1 MATLPNGQIYPG
13 KPALHPGFVQ
23 NVEGGILKAATTST
37 LEQQAINAAAVQKLG
52 AGQKGAGR
60 RTKRRK
66 ARRGGGGNVV
76 PLSIPTANT
85 IAGVHP
91 ENNQIAGVNTL
102 NHLRTGAMYDHL
114 ANAAPYKLGGFRL
127 RGPDDEELA
136 GGRKRRRKTKKHGRS
151 NKRSSRRSSRKSNHS
166 SRRRNRRV

>member
-1 MATLPNGQIYPG
+1 MASLPNGQIYPG

-37 LEQQAINAAAVQKLG
+37 LQQQATNAAAVKSLG

-60 RTKRRK
+60 RTKRNK
-66 ARRGGGGNVV
+66 KRRGGGANVV

-85 IAGVHP
+85 IKGVHP
-91 ENNQIAGVNTL
+91 ENNQIAGVDVL
-102 NHLRTGAMYDHL
+102 NHLRTGAMYDNL
-114 ANAAPYKLGGFRL
+114 ASAAPYKVGGFRL
-127 RGPDDEELA
+127 RGPDDEELT

-151 NKRSSRRSSRKSNHS
+151 HKRVSRRSSRKSSNS